1 MIREISKDVKVINVN
16 KNDNGKIVDFN
27 VKGKKILTTC
37 FKFNVS
43 EILSIPSIL
52 MIGILNRTIKDKFS
66 DITNSHFEDYVS
78 EKECF
83 KKDFFEVEIIECIG
97 NYGYGTE
104 VSYNCKIISAG
115 GYLTFINGQTV
126 NVIVPESYLL
136 NKSEVNGYIEM
147 NKKCY
152 VSEGYNS
159 ILKSRYGTES
169 PSNEESKSLKIIS
182 KTSSWTDF
190 TMEEIEVP
198 SEIEGVFSDGSVVNG
213 DIDAIVTIKGNDFV
227 KVMMRASY
235 KDKDKHN
242 IEKQYEFNY

>member
-1 MIREISKDVKVINVN
+1 MIRELSKDVNVISVN
-16 KNDNGKIVDFN
+16 KAYDGKIVDFN
-27 VKGKKILTTC
+27 VKSKKILTTC
-37 FKFNVS
+37 FKFGVS
-43 EILSIPSIL
+43 DILKIPSIL
-52 MIGILNRTIKDKFS
+52 MCGILNRTIKDKFS

-104 VSYNCKIISAG
+104 VSYNCKIVSAG
-115 GYLTFINGQTV
+115 GYLSFINGQTV
-126 NVIVPESYLL
+126 SIIVPESYLL

-159 ILKSRYGTES
+159 ILRSRYGTES

-198 SEIEGVFSDGSVVNG
+198 SEIEGIFSDGTTVKG

-227 KVMMRASY
+227 KVIMRASY
-235 KDKDKHN
+235 LDKN
-242 IEKQYEFNY
+242 NNEIVMQYEFNY